1 MTATR
6 LVARSDDSQLA
17 YAHGGRLGLLDPALR
32 ELATIERPG
41 PPRWLGF
48 VGAQLAL
55 LDGDEL
61 IALDLP
67 SLAEGARVALP
78 PGLGALAVVGDRVAL
93 GGAGLTVVVARLLG
107 RKIDLSDF
115 TMTVAAQH
123 VLPLPD
129 HELLVVSAART
140 DVVDAVSKRVSARLH
155 LPLPPT
161 PREAGTTNGLR
172 YVWTFTHGRP
182 ELFVVRLSDGRPF
195 QQLLDAPVRAVHASV
210 GGAWVVAD
218 TDAGPRRVHTQTL
231 AAHAVDAD
239 LRQAACV
246 TGGAEP
252 ALYWLDAALRLQ
264 RTPLTGQAVAP
275 ADGVARVGGVR
286 MEVEPMGTIG
296 GPRRESLAHA
306 AAPRPTTAALAPLAP
321 TAAPA
326 PAAPAP
332 AATSTSATPRPAA
345 GPAAL
350 DWRVHL
356 AEWARAVTTGK
367 DLATPPLDP
376 PLADLA
382 RRAELGPDGARA
394 LALLYGAWVAGE
406 PRLALAVAARTVAW
420 DELAGAGTLP
430 RAALTEVVDGRVRVR
445 AVVARFLD
453 GAAVERVR
461 VHGQRPRPDV
471 AAGRQL
477 APVSPDLPVM
487 ASALA
492 LAERMGAAAI
502 VDEVRAR
509 GAAELAVALD
519 EAWLRG
525 LPVIAIPGQGL
536 DAEALAAVPLRPDH
550 ALVIA
555 WPDDA
560 APVAL
565 EELPRLAP

>member
-115 TMTVAAQH
+115 TMTVPAQH

-210 GGAWVVAD
+210 GGGWVVAD

-286 MEVEPMGTIG
+286 MEVEPMGTLG
-296 GPRRESLAHA
+296 GPRRESLAHV
-306 AAPRPTTAALAPLAP
+306 AAPGGGIDGRRLRPRRRRPCAGHPPRADRRR
-321 TAAPA
+321 
-326 PAAPAP
+326 AP
-332 AATSTSATPRPAA
+332 AATSTLPRLAA
-345 GPAAL
+345 AARPAAL
-350 DWRVHL
+350 DWRLHRRQ
-356 AEWARAVTTGK
+356 WARAVA
-367 DLATPPLDP
+367 ATRQAPPS
-376 PLADLA
+376 AAASRSAA
-382 RRAELGPDGARA
+382 RRPGAARRGALGGISARARA
-394 LALLYGAWVAGE
+394 LALLYGAWRGGRAAPRRWRSRRALWPAGRARRRRHPAPPAAATE
-406 PRLALAVAARTVAW
+406 SRSTAGSVVRAAVARFGDAPRPSACASTASDHALTSRPDASAR
-420 DELAGAGTLP
+420 
-430 RAALTEVVDGRVRVR
+430 RAALTC
-445 AVVARFLD
+445 AV
-453 GAAVERVR
+453 
-461 VHGQRPRPDV
+461 
-471 AAGRQL
+471 
-477 APVSPDLPVM
+477 PVM
-487 ASALA
+487 ASARWA
-492 LAERMGAAAI
+492 ARRGRAAAI
-502 VDEVRAR
+502 AR
-509 GAAELAVALD
+509 
-519 EAWLRG
+519 
-525 LPVIAIPGQGL
+525 
-536 DAEALAAVPLRPDH
+536 
-550 ALVIA
+550 
-555 WPDDA
+555 
-560 APVAL
+560 
-565 EELPRLAP
+565 